1 MDHRLHGGYGKEVSP
16 PAPVPQKLRLDS
28 WSWKCSSNSNKPRDV
43 KETCVCMNP
52 QREDT
57 SHEAEL
63 ITGQQLES
71 FFVPR
76 RLQRLQQLCAS
87 VRRCNHKYHSFPALR
102 NDKHL
107 ALRTLFSFF
116 RVLQKNGR
124 NRLDLSAGSTKRLQC
139 LCVFVCV
146 CVLAAAYIINVL

>member
-1 MDHRLHGGYGKEVSP
+1 
-16 PAPVPQKLRLDS
+16 
-28 WSWKCSSNSNKPRDV
+28 
-43 KETCVCMNP
+43 MNP

-87 VRRCNHKYHSFPALR
+87 VCASVRRCNHKYHSFPALR

-107 ALRTLFSFF
+107 VLRTLFSFF

-124 NRLDLSAGSTKRLQC
+124 NRLDLSARSTKRLQC
-139 LCVFVCV
+139 LCVCV
-146 CVLAAAYIINVL
+146 RLCVSGGLHNQRLVNRREEALVQPAQIPRQQLHFL